1 MSSVGALTC
10 GLTRSMF
17 LIVFR
22 TCKLSNSNFT
32 MASVDILYIDIT
44 RRWSGSTPDSREAG
58 NAHTHLR
65 RPFAK
70 NKTLTKKTARRGQR
84 AGYP

>member
-1 MSSVGALTC
+1 MDLKRGVTLD
-10 GLTRSMF
+10 F

-44 RRWSGSTPDSREAG
+44 RRWSGAMPDSRDAG
-58 NAHTHLR
+58 NAHTQTCTHV
-65 RPFAK
+65 
-70 NKTLTKKTARRGQR
+70 KTRSQQ
-84 AGYP
+84 